1 MIQLIRMFTSEEVVE
16 AVARVVRSG
25 RYISGPE
32 NRAFEEEFADFCSTD
47 HAVAVSSGT
56 AALHLTFRAL
66 GLKPGDEV
74 IVPSHTFIAT
84 AEPIVDIG
92 ATPVFVDIDPTTF
105 TIDPSAIDD
114 AVTDRTVGLVP
125 VHLYGHPAD
134 MDPIMNIANT
144 NDLWVLE
151 DACQAHGAEYKGR
164 RAGSMGNA
172 GVFSFYPSKNMTVAG
187 DGGMMVTSDDEL
199 AAKVSQLRDHG
210 RIPGEK
216 YLHSMIGFNYRM
228 SEMHAAV
235 GRVQLSHLDEWIGNR
250 RHVAGRFD
258 AGLAG
263 PVLPSAA
270 DWAKHVYHLYV
281 IRAPDRDGLGD
292 HLRENGV
299 ANLIHYPVPVHKQP
313 AFDVPVS
320 LPITEEVA
328 GEILSIPMHP
338 FLEEDEIDTIIGG
351 VNGFFR

>member
-1 MIQLIRMFTSEEVVE
+1 MIQLIKMFTSEEVVE

-32 NRAFEEEFADFCSTD
+32 NKGFEEEFARFCSTE

-84 AEPIVDIG
+84 AEPIMDIG
-92 ATPVFVDIDPTTF
+92 ATPVFVDIDPATF
-105 TIDPSAIDD
+105 TIDPAAIE
-114 AVTDRTVGLVP
+114 AVITDSTVGIVP
-125 VHLYGHPAD
+125 VHLYGHTAD
-134 MDPIMNIANT
+134 MDPILAIAKEHG
-144 NDLWVLE
+144 LWVLE

-172 GVFSFYPSKNMTVAG
+172 GVFSFYPSKNMTVGG
-187 DGGMMVTSDDEL
+187 DGGMMVTSDEEL
-199 AAKVSQLRDHG
+199 AGRVSQLRDHG

-216 YLHSMIGFNYRM
+216 YLHSMIGYNYRM

-235 GRVQLSHLDEWIGNR
+235 GRVQLSHLDEWLDSR
-250 RHVAGRFD
+250 RRIAARFD
-258 AGLAG
+258 EGLKG
-263 PVLPSAA
+263 PGLPTAA
-270 DWAKHVYHLYV
+270 DWTKHVYHLYV
-281 IRAPDRDGLGD
+281 IRTPDRDALGD

-313 AFDVPVS
+313 AFDFPVS
-320 LPITEEVA
+320 LPITEGIA
-328 GEILSIPMHP
+328 DEILSIPMHP
-338 FLEEDEIDTIIGG
+338 FLEEDEIDKIIEG
-351 VNGFFR
+351 VNSFFR